1 MYARQITD
9 ENSVDDPYPE
19 LLDARELGD
28 GDGGRVAASHGAH
41 LDVHLEVALDSERK
55 MVWDKGFYPFGTVD
69 TQLFHQSE
77 RTPVTRR
84 RTLLSESSEEE
95 HCQVRNSGPE

>member
-1 MYARQITD
+1 MYAKQITN

-55 MVWDKGFYPFGTVD
+55 TVSD
-69 TQLFHQSE
+69 L
-77 RTPVTRR
+77 
-84 RTLLSESSEEE
+84 TLLG
-95 HCQVRNSGPE
+95 Q